1 MLKWVMEGLYSYD
14 LCVKTILTLP
24 TVSISLFKGGVTAD
38 PFSVF

>member
-1 MLKWVMEGLYSYD
+1 MEGLYSYD

-24 TVSISLFKGGVTAD
+24 PLTVSISLFKGGVTAD